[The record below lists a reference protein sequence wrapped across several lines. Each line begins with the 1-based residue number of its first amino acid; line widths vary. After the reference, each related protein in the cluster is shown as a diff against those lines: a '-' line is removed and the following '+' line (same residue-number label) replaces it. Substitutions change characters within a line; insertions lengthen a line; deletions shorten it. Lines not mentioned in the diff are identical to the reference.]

1 MSLNNMA
8 FAKSNSANANSAPY
22 KAVKEKMTEIIKQEM
37 ENLNAVGLS
46 IVLVDDQQIVWE
58 RGFGYQDREK
68 KLPATENTIYQVGS
82 ITKLFTVLA
91 AMQLAAQGKLDID
104 QPLQKYLPD
113 FSIQSRF
120 ASNQP
125 ITARTIMTHHSG
137 IPSDH
142 LNGYMSKP
150 YSSLVKDLQN
160 EYVAFPPNYIHS
172 YSNIAFT
179 LLGHTVAM
187 VSKKDYPDYIQDEL
201 LRPIGMQ
208 HSFIAD
214 FPSVENPL
222 MSKIYLNGKE
232 DKPISERD
240 IPAGGLYAN
249 VKDMARFMQMIIAGG
264 SINGQ
269 RIINSETLVE
279 TMRPQNEN
287 IPLDLDFRIGLGWF
301 LSEVVPGYN
310 GKVVEHAGIYNH
322 FNSELIILPE
332 AKLGVVVLGN
342 YEELVGQVRK
352 IAKKTLELAWEE
364 KSKRKI
370 PIYKDSI
377 IAPPNIP
384 SSSDLHNYV
393 GYYSIMGEIGQ
404 IDHENDRFFLKT
416 KDDDAFYLDKN
427 NDGSYSIKNGPKFF
441 FRTIDGW
448 DLIIMQSF
456 VRILFATK
464 ITPLPLSAG
473 SDSLCG
479 GYKIIVNH
487 IDLPSDMD
495 DIIIVKIKDGFL
507 TMAYKDYE
515 HPDYNRPKVL
525 RAVSATEWVID
536 GLGRD
541 IGNTI
546 IFKMVN
552 GEQYLAYSG
561 LQYKKIEDF
570 IGINGI

>member
-1 MSLNNMA
+1 
-8 FAKSNSANANSAPY
+8 
-22 KAVKEKMTEIIKQEM
+22 
-37 ENLNAVGLS
+37 
-46 IVLVDDQQIVWE
+46 
-58 RGFGYQDREK
+58 
-68 KLPATENTIYQVGS
+68 
-82 ITKLFTVLA
+82 
-91 AMQLAAQGKLDID
+91 
-104 QPLQKYLPD
+104 
-113 FSIQSRF
+113 
-120 ASNQP
+120 
-125 ITARTIMTHHSG
+125 
-137 IPSDH
+137 
-142 LNGYMSKP
+142 
-150 YSSLVKDLQN
+150 
-160 EYVAFPPNYIHS
+160 
-172 YSNIAFT
+172 
-179 LLGHTVAM
+179 
-187 VSKKDYPDYIQDEL
+187 
-201 LRPIGMQ
+201 
-208 HSFIAD
+208 
-214 FPSVENPL
+214 
-222 MSKIYLNGKE
+222 
-232 DKPISERD
+232 
-240 IPAGGLYAN
+240 
-249 VKDMARFMQMIIAGG
+249 
-264 SINGQ
+264 
-269 RIINSETLVE
+269 
-279 TMRPQNEN
+279 
-287 IPLDLDFRIGLGWF
+287 
-301 LSEVVPGYN
+301 
-310 GKVVEHAGIYNH
+310 
-322 FNSELIILPE
+322 
-332 AKLGVVVLGN
+332 
-342 YEELVGQVRK
+342 
-352 IAKKTLELAWEE
+352 
-364 KSKRKI
+364 
-370 PIYKDSI
+370 
-377 IAPPNIP
+377 
-384 SSSDLHNYV
+384 
-393 GYYSIMGEIGQ
+393 MGEIGQ

>member
-1 MSLNNMA
+1 MA
-8 FAKSNSANANSAPY
+8 STKSNSVNANPAPY

-37 ENLNAVGLS
+37 KNLNAVGLS
-46 IVLVDDQQIVWE
+46 IALVDDQQIVWE

-91 AMQLAAQGKLDID
+91 AMQLAEQGNLDID

-142 LNGYMSKP
+142 LNGYMSKT
-150 YSSLVKDLQN
+150 YSSLVKELQN

-172 YSNIAFT
+172 YSNVAFT
-179 LLGHTVAM
+179 LLGHTIAT
-187 VSKKDYPDYIQDEL
+187 VSEKEYPDYIQDEL
-201 LRPIGMQ
+201 LGPIGMQ
-208 HSFIAD
+208 HSFIAN

-279 TMRPQNEN
+279 TMRLQNEN

-310 GKVVEHAGIYNH
+310 GKVVEHAGNYNH

-342 YEELVGQVRK
+342 YEESVAQVRQ

-370 PIYKDSI
+370 PIYQDSKT
-377 IAPPNIP
+377 APPNIP
-384 SSSDLHNYV
+384 SSTDLHNYV

-404 IDHENDRFFLKT
+404 IVHEKDRFFLKT
-416 KDDDAFYLDKN
+416 KDDNAFYLDKN
-427 NDGSYSIKNGPKFF
+427 DDGSYSIKDGPKFF
-441 FRTIDGW
+441 FHTIDGW
-448 DLIIMQSF
+448 DLIVMQSF

-479 GYKIIVNH
+479 AYKIIVNH

-495 DIIIVKIKDGFL
+495 DTIIVKIKDGFL

-515 HPDYNRPKVL
+515 HPDYNKPKVL
-525 RAVSATEWVID
+525 RAVSDTEWVID

-541 IGNTI
+541 RGNTI

-552 GEQYLAYSG
+552 GEQYIAYSG
-561 LQYKKIEDF
+561 LQYKKIENFESVELDT
-570 IGINGI
+570 NKSS